1 MHDVTENRSVKWNS
15 LTISEIMKEHP
26 KILLT
31 LFNDLPHYQHF
42 PFYALLGALPGVL
55 SEALS
60 EVIPGAPPASPV

>member
-1 MHDVTENRSVKWNS
+1 
-15 LTISEIMKEHP
+15 MKEHP